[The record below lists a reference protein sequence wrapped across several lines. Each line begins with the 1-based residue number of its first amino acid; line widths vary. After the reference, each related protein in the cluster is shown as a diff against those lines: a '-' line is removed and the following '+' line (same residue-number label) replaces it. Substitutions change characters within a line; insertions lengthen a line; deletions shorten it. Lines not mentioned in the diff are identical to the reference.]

1 MLGEH
6 GPDSVSRSGWRRMGA
21 VMNADFRS
29 SNASWVLV
37 FQDKDL
43 GLVKTSK
50 GQYVG

>member
-1 MLGEH
+1 MRKAGGEEAH
-6 GPDSVSRSGWRRMGA
+6 RSAGR
-21 VMNADFRS
+21 ADFRS